1 MEESTSSGTVSH
13 ETVLS
18 FWVHLDEIFELL
30 KIGKINRKMKFS
42 QGKLCASVE
51 ALLWFVEANFVKKCK
66 SVRLQRMGTL
76 PHHAQKDRHKK
87 DPIINGS

>member
-1 MEESTSSGTVSH
+1 MEGSTSYGTVSH

-42 QGKLCASVE
+42 QGKIVCECRS
-51 ALLWFVEANFVKKCK
+51 FVVVRRSKFCKK
-66 SVRLQRMGTL
+66 M
-76 PHHAQKDRHKK
+76 
-87 DPIINGS
+87 